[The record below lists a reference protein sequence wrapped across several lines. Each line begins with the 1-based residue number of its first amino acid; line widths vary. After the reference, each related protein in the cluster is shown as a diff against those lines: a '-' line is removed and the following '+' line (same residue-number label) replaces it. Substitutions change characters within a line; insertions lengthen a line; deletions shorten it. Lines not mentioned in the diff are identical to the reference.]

1 MVYSQAELQQGDLTS
16 RLQAELQQG
25 DLTGRLQAEL
35 QQYRFDFT
43 EEFGQVLSAFA
54 AQHKNAARKTF
65 KSEWNLWCE
74 MPDIKEQISLEI
86 TNMKRNGFEGDI
98 LDKMF
103 KSARY
108 YHRKNV
114 TRPKPIKCKTEP
126 KRHSNRFTKGL
137 LDIMDTH
144 IEYYISTQIN
154 KSKMRADTRISL
166 SQSEGYNLFCETRQD
181 DIYAELLD
189 IKGHRGIM
197 DAQIMSDK
205 LKKAYKTRFYTKRKN
220 SLYNFAE

>member
-1 MVYSQAELQQGDLTS
+1 MVYSKVKLPPPTGLVEL
-16 RLQAELQQG
+16 R
-25 DLTGRLQAEL
+25 
-35 QQYRFDFT
+35 QYRFDFT

-54 AQHKNAARKTF
+54 ARHKNAARKTF
-65 KSEWNLWCE
+65 KTEWNLWCE
-74 MPDIKEQISLEI
+74 IPEIKEQITLEI
-86 TNMKRNGFEGDI
+86 NNMKRNGFEGDI

-114 TRPKPIKCKTEP
+114 TKPKPIKCKTEP
-126 KRHSNRFTKGL
+126 KQHSNRFTKEF
-137 LDIMDTH
+137 LDIIDIH
-144 IEYYISTQIN
+144 IEYYINTQIG
-154 KSKMRADTRISL
+154 KSHHTHTDTRISL
-166 SQSEGYNLFCETRQD
+166 SQSESYNWFCETRQD

-189 IKGHRGIM
+189 IKGQRGIM
-197 DAQIMSDK
+197 DAQIMSEK